1 MDNKNKLASIIIP
14 VKDESKGIDHL
25 FNRLMPI
32 LEQLPTK
39 YELVFIND
47 GSNDNTLD
55 LLLENKRAFQKL
67 LSLTYPVILVKKPHY
82 LLVLLTAKV
91 MQPFLLML
99 TFKIHLNLF

>member
-1 MDNKNKLASIIIP
+1 MDNKNKLTSIIIP
-14 VKDESKGIDHL
+14 VKDESEGIDHL

-55 LLLENKRAFQKL
+55 LLLEKQKVFRKSQL
-67 LSLTYPVILVKKPHY
+67 LIYHVTSVKKRHY

-99 TFKIHLNLF
+99 TYKIHLSLS